1 MRSSCCGS
9 LCKGVLVSTIFSGLS
24 LTGAQTCQ
32 PLCSFDAQYT
42 QSCQISRWYSASL
55 LQRLRGDSV
64 WGEIAAQ
71 GLTCESLNGSACE
84 NATLCRI
91 SGAGCAT
98 DRAWIA
104 RKLASPVWQGGAGLG
119 AQKCGECIELQSE
132 ADCAGYNGT
141 AGCLWD
147 PGRASCG
154 IPPATV
160 LALLRQEFRDELV
173 RVALRRDRCASL
185 ASQDLCKGSCL
196 WDAAGMK
203 CNLQPLEALLA
214 VIDEDCPLRS
224 VLSAGSACADLS
236 ESSCLAL
243 GL

>member
-1 MRSSCCGS
+1 MQDEPCRGSPKSNWELVAAPVSCSSWLARNACAQLLGFDLARGMRSSCCGS

-24 LTGAQTCQ
+24 LTGAQTCR

-119 AQKCGECIELQSE
+119 AQKCGLLGQMMAREGECIELQSE

-160 LALLRQEFRDELV
+160 LALLRQEQ
-173 RVALRRDRCASL
+173 SL
-185 ASQDLCKGSCL
+185 
-196 WDAAGMK
+196 
-203 CNLQPLEALLA
+203 
-214 VIDEDCPLRS
+214 
-224 VLSAGSACADLS
+224 
-236 ESSCLAL
+236 SSC
-243 GL
+243 